1 MTCSRSLRPL
11 AALAL
16 LLALPAAATSMLKA
30 DLPQLSQEA
39 DAVVRGTVRRVQSRW
54 SGDGRRIVTDVE
66 LEVAETL
73 KGTPPRT
80 LVIVQPGGR
89 VGDIGQRVSGLAS
102 FTPGEE
108 VVVFLDRR
116 GPDAFAVR
124 GMAQGKY
131 RVQRPG
137 SGAAP
142 LAVPEPTGDARLVDP
157 ATGAEVASTRRP
169 VSLESLRGTV
179 RAAAARP
186 PEGKKR

>member
-1 MTCSRSLRPL
+1 M
-11 AALAL
+11 
-16 LLALPAAATSMLKA
+16 
-30 DLPQLSQEA
+30 
-39 DAVVRGTVRRVQSRW
+39 
-54 SGDGRRIVTDVE
+54 
-66 LEVAETL
+66 
-73 KGTPPRT
+73 
-80 LVIVQPGGR
+80 
-89 VGDIGQRVSGLAS
+89 GDIGQKVSGLAS

-116 GPDAFAVR
+116 GPDAFSVR

-131 RVQRPG
+131 RVQRAAN
-137 SGAAP
+137 GAQA